1 MGLFSPLAGPG
12 NLSDGGGSKL
22 ALPSFPQHRVLG
34 RRHVS
39 GPGPV
44 ASAPGE
50 SQLPEGL
57 LQGSGGVQVET
68 WPLRALRTWEPAFW
82 L

>member
-1 MGLFSPLAGPG
+1 M
-12 NLSDGGGSKL
+12 
-22 ALPSFPQHRVLG
+22 
-34 RRHVS
+34 
-39 GPGPV
+39 

-57 LQGSGGVQVET
+57 LQGSGGVLVET
-68 WPLRALRTWEPAFW
+68 WPLWALRTWERAFW